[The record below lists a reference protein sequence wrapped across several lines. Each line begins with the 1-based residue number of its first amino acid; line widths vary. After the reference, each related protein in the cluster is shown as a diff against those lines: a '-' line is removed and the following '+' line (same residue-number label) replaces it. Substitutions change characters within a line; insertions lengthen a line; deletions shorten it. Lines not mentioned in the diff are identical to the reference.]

1 MEYEETDFT
10 EPATKIHK
18 VVRAKSSKKKKKK
31 SGSVFSD
38 LQIESYLDVVRSR
51 LNRKALIGYSDG
63 TKKDGSKSGSS
74 TAGASATDASATDG
88 SVDKPENS
96 PTGGLNF
103 GADCNN
109 QQVWGGSK
117 ETDPWKDCP
126 GRTEVTNPKPP
137 AQPEPPTEE
146 PTPPETS
153 ATSSEEV
160 PDSYWDLAFP
170 GSPDGPGPATDAYN
184 AYVSSKGMDP
194 DDLAAQR
201 QYGQDNPEDQQ
212 FNRLSR
218 EEADEFAARNPR
230 KRPAPI
236 AGETIRM
243 GESVFRI
250 PSVIREEDD
259 DYSDEEISQDKDPNA
274 AGGPYSEDDIKVT
287 QDPRDA
293 APGMDPVGDP
303 PTQQAKQITTGLAY
317 KAPAAAGTM
326 QTMLPGGEHDAIQ
339 KQYPDLFENLLGCGG
354 DMKGGF
360 LTDPKDK
367 KKAMAVMAL
376 MSQLDGKLKEDKKA
390 RLKKILN
397 NNKPPAIPGSE
408 GY

>member
-10 EPATKIHK
+10 PPATNVHK

-38 LQIESYLDVVRSR
+38 LQIESYLNVVKQR
-51 LNRKALIGYSDG
+51 LNKDALSGYGDD
-63 TKKDGSKSGSS
+63 TTKDGSKSGSS
-74 TAGASATDASATDG
+74 SAGASATDASATDG
-88 SVDKPENS
+88 SADKPEDS

-126 GRTEVTNPKPP
+126 GRYKITIPKPP
-137 AQPEPPTEE
+137 AQSEPEVSTSPTDGG
-146 PTPPETS
+146 PETS
-153 ATSSEEV
+153 ATSTT
-160 PDSYWDLAFP
+160 
-170 GSPDGPGPATDAYN
+170 PAADAYN
-184 AYVSSKGMDP
+184 EYVRSKGMDP

-230 KRPAPI
+230 KRPASV
-236 AGETIRM
+236 AGETMRM
-243 GESVFRI
+243 GESMFHVA
-250 PSVIREEDD
+250 SVLREEDD

-339 KQYPDLFENLLGCGG
+339 KQYPDLIENLLGSGG

>member
-10 EPATKIHK
+10 PPATNVHK

-38 LQIESYLDVVRSR
+38 LQIESYLDAVRTR
-51 LNRKALIGYSDG
+51 INRKAMRGYSDG
-63 TKKDGSKSGSS
+63 TTKDGSKSGSS

-88 SVDKPENS
+88 SVDKPEDS
-96 PTGGLNF
+96 PPSRVGG
-103 GADCNN
+103 GSHCDN
-109 QQVWGGSK
+109 QQLWGGTRES
-117 ETDPWKDCP
+117 DPWKDCP
-126 GRTEVTNPKPP
+126 GRYDVTTPKPP
-137 AQPEPPTEE
+137 AEPEPPTSPIDGE
-146 PTPPETS
+146 PDGGPETS
-153 ATSSEEV
+153 TTSTT
-160 PDSYWDLAFP
+160 
-170 GSPDGPGPATDAYN
+170 PAADAYN
-184 AYVSSKGMDP
+184 EYVRSKGMDP

-201 QYGQDNPEDQQ
+201 QYEQDNPEDQQ
-212 FNRLSR
+212 FKRLSR
-218 EEADEFAARNPR
+218 EEADEFAAQNPP
-230 KRPAPI
+230 KRPASV
-236 AGETIRM
+236 AGETMRM
-243 GESVFRI
+243 GESMFHVT
-250 PSVIREEDD
+250 SVLREDD
-259 DYSDEEISQDKDPNA
+259 EDENYSYDEINQDKDPDA

-287 QDPRDA
+287 QDPRDS

-339 KQYPDLFENLLGCGG
+339 KQYPDLFENLLGCGKN
-354 DMKGGF
+354 MKGGF